1 MLFIFMTYFAT
12 LLIFL
17 VSGSW
22 LFSETT
28 IIKQFYSSAISSK
41 TAQDGSVALYIPSA
55 WYYSSDAL
63 MQSNDP
69 LPNKSI
75 NSYTEAEFYQIF
87 QDRIYNVVGIPETM
101 IVEGRFW
108 KPFFYNIDKNLLPN
122 LSSWEWNGA
131 TDFGWLFPGEG
142 TRFAQGYFNQTE
154 QRFYVSD
161 GRQYQ
166 VVPEPTSFSLL
177 LAGLVLLINSR
188 RLKNAIT

>member
-1 MLFIFMTYFAT
+1 MLFVTMLYLST

-17 VSGSW
+17 ASGGW

-28 IIKQFYSSAISSK
+28 IIKQFYSSSIMPN
-41 TAQDGSVALYIPSA
+41 TAQVGSVA

-63 MQSNDP
+63 MQSNNP
-69 LPNKSI
+69 FPYKSMGY
-75 NSYTEAEFYQIF
+75 SQAEFNQIF
-87 QDRIYNVVGIPETM
+87 QDRICDVVGIPETM
-101 IVEGRFW
+101 IVEGPFW

-131 TDFGWLFPGEG
+131 TDFGWLFPGG
-142 TRFAQGYFNQTE
+142 GIRSAQGYFNQTE

>member
-1 MLFIFMTYFAT
+1 MLYIFMAYFAT

-28 IIKQFYSSAISSK
+28 IIKQFYSTS
-41 TAQDGSVALYIPSA
+41 GSFNLDEVRRGA
-55 WYYSSDAL
+55 WYYSSNAL
-63 MQSNDP
+63 MQSNNPFPWNLVGYP
-69 LPNKSI
+69 L
-75 NSYTEAEFYQIF
+75 AEFNQILE
-87 QDRIYNVVGIPETM
+87 DRFCDVVGIPETM
-101 IVEGRFW
+101 IAEGHFENR
-108 KPFFYNIDKNLLPN
+108 PFFFNIDKNLLPI
-122 LSSWEWNGA
+122 LSSWEWGGGSDYPF
-131 TDFGWLFPGEG
+131 TVPGYIVPS
-142 TRFAQGYFNQTE
+142 AQGYFNQAE

>member
-1 MLFIFMTYFAT
+1 MLFIFMAYFAT

-28 IIKQFYSSAISSK
+28 IIKQFYSTS
-41 TAQDGSVALYIPSA
+41 GSFNLDEVRRGA
-55 WYYSSDAL
+55 WYYSSNAL
-63 MQSNDP
+63 MQSNNPFPWNLVGYP
-69 LPNKSI
+69 L
-75 NSYTEAEFYQIF
+75 AEFNQILE
-87 QDRIYNVVGIPETM
+87 DRFCDVVGIPGTM
-101 IVEGRFW
+101 IAEG
-108 KPFFYNIDKNLLPN
+108 PFGNRPLFYNIDRNLLPI
-122 LSSWEWNGA
+122 LSSWEWGGDGDFPFRTNGYKI
-131 TDFGWLFPGEG
+131 PS
-142 TRFAQGYFNQTE
+142 AQGYFNQTE

>member
-1 MLFIFMTYFAT
+1 MLFIFMAYFAA

-28 IIKQFYSSAISSK
+28 IISERTIGVDFS
-41 TAQDGSVALYIPSA
+41 TGGGGLTLV
-55 WYYSSDAL
+55 WHCYSSDAL
-63 MQSNDP
+63 LQS
-69 LPNKSI
+69 LPSNGSVGVLYSP
-75 NSYTEAEFYQIF
+75 NEFHQLILPRF
-87 QDRIYNVVGIPETM
+87 SNVVGIPETM
-101 IVEGRFW
+101 IADNSYFGGIRT
-108 KPFFYNIDKNLLPN
+108 FFSNIDQNLLPN
-122 LSSWEWNGA
+122 LSSWEWGGA
-131 TDFGWLFPGEG
+131 TYFPLLGADFTVPS
-142 TRFAQGYFNQTE
+142 AQGYFNQTE

-177 LAGLVLLINSR
+177 LAGLLLLINSR

>member
-1 MLFIFMTYFAT
+1 M
-12 LLIFL
+12 
-17 VSGSW
+17 G
-22 LFSETT
+22 
-28 IIKQFYSSAISSK
+28 YS
-41 TAQDGSVALYIPSA
+41 Q
-55 WYYSSDAL
+55 
-63 MQSNDP
+63 
-69 LPNKSI
+69 
-75 NSYTEAEFYQIF
+75 AEFNQIF
-87 QDRIYNVVGIPETM
+87 QDRICDVVGIPETM
-101 IVEGRFW
+101 IVEGPFW

-131 TDFGWLFPGEG
+131 TDFGWLFPGG
-142 TRFAQGYFNQTE
+142 GIRSAQGYFNQTE